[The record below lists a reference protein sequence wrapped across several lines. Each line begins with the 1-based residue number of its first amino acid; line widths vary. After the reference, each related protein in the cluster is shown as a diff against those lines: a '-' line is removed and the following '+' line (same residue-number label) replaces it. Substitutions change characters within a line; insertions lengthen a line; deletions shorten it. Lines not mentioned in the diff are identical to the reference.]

1 MQKKVQIHFIVF
13 LTRAIARLNCQVP
26 TLKEMMGNE
35 IILCFYASVL
45 IAEQKMK
52 KKNNLKL
59 KSNWVHAHI
68 VKFYLRQYFRD
79 HKKNFSQLTE
89 SDDDYLYFC
98 A

>member
-1 MQKKVQIHFIVF
+1 MKKKVQIHFIVF

-52 KKNNLKL
+52 KK
-59 KSNWVHAHI
+59 
-68 VKFYLRQYFRD
+68 
-79 HKKNFSQLTE
+79 
-89 SDDDYLYFC
+89 
-98 A
+98 